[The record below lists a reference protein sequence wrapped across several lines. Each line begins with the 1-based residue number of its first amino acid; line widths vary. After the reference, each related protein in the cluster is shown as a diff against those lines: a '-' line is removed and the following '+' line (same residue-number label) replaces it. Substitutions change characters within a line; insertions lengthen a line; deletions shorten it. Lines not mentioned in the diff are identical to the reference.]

1 MEIERA
7 TPIRLSA
14 IVIKRIS
21 SREDAKCIRVS
32 SLWKLNRTKRC
43 RRSRIPICAQSIN
56 RRVAVTGHVGMSRCR
71 TAEPILA
78 TGHVG
83 LKGASINEE
92 RAATFVQLRNFL
104 NFSKWMVVAPCLDPA
119 FCEQSS

>member
-56 RRVAVTGHVGMSRCR
+56 RRVAVTGHVGMSRCVPNGCVASEFIMKSMNRCR

-83 LKGASINEE
+83 TMMIESFPNPLMMIHA
-92 RAATFVQLRNFL
+92 NFL
-104 NFSKWMVVAPCLDPA
+104 
-119 FCEQSS
+119 